1 MSLVGL
7 ALTRLENWFPRD
19 VSYDDVVQTI
29 GFGTSAALAVLYFA
43 RWYYTTYVLQHEYEF
58 VDFSYSPRR
67 QLTELQELACLYHQD
82 KVDHMMRV
90 ISLKQNQFLT
100 FWGSDMDVIDGL
112 IMKTLMDMKC
122 RTMILNFKDA
132 VWVEN
137 VRSWMDR
144 MEETSNPIHVIVRNL
159 GALIASLGFSSNA
172 LPESES
178 PDEDRSLMLRFR
190 TLLAEKVYFTKKAAE
205 KEPNRPL
212 VVYLSGLERL
222 AYVGNADEPSM
233 GASNKYFARYLEHFV
248 NICENVSPVIVL
260 AGMSDTFWLQHWLK
274 CQAAR
279 QKCWSF
285 HVSPIASEYLLQH
298 AASAGSTLFPQA
310 LLKDTSISKRI
321 FRTWGTHSRE
331 LTRIVRL
338 LASCDEQMSSAR
350 LAQYLDTLTHHEVEN
365 FLLAWHLYHHQRA
378 SYSQGGVDGD
388 DDGDGNGDAVAIDLD
403 GNARDDDEDIT
414 AFTSLHQSPESRVT
428 DVICNMQPSQDKPA
442 IHAASLDK
450 SCLESLLR
458 CSWSSECEEE
468 VQLLFRLAKDPHGQL
483 PLSHLCYVGS
493 SERGQMGTMLRLLQ
507 RQVLQVT
514 QAPHE
519 GSPVAARVEHIL
531 TLRRPV
537 ELIALRT
544 LFHLSR
550 PSCGK

>member
-1 MSLVGL
+1 MSLVAL

-58 VDFSYSPRR
+58 VDFSRSPRR
-67 QLTELQELACLYHQD
+67 ILTELQELACLYHQD
-82 KVDHMMRV
+82 KVDHISRV

-112 IMKTLMDMKC
+112 IMKTMMDMKC

-159 GALIASLGFSSNA
+159 GALIASLGFTSNA

-178 PDEDRSLMLRFR
+178 PDEDKTLMLRFR
-190 TLLAEKVYFTKKAAE
+190 TLLAEKVYFTKKAAA

-212 VVYLSGLERL
+212 VLYLSGLERL
-222 AYVGNADEPSM
+222 AYVGNVDEPSV
-233 GASNKYFARYLEHFV
+233 GASNKFLARYLEHFV

-274 CQAAR
+274 SPAAR

-285 HVSPIASEYLLQH
+285 HVSPVASEFLVQH
-298 AASAGSTLFPQA
+298 AAQLASSGNSSFPKG
-310 LLKDTSISKRI
+310 LLNDASISKRI

-331 LTRIVRL
+331 LTRILRL
-338 LASCDEQMSSAR
+338 LASCDDMSSTR
-350 LAQYLDTLTHHEVEN
+350 LAQYLDTLTQHEVQN
-365 FLLAWHLYHHQRA
+365 FLLAWHLYHHQR
-378 SYSQGGVDGD
+378 GNVDGD
-388 DDGDGNGDAVAIDLD
+388 FDGDELAIDAD
-403 GNARDDDEDIT
+403 AEARDDDHQDI
-414 AFTSLHQSPESRVT
+414 AITSLHQSPESRDT
-428 DVICNMQPSQDKPA
+428 LDTMQPSQDTPV
-442 IHAASLDK
+442 IDAASLDR
-450 SCLESLLR
+450 SCLESFLR
-458 CSWSSECEEE
+458 CSWSSECAEE
-468 VQLLFRLAKDPHGQL
+468 VQLLFRLAKDPHGSL
-483 PLSHLCYVGS
+483 PLRRLCYAGRI
-493 SERGQMGTMLRLLQ
+493 ERSQMSTMLRLLQ

-514 QAPHE
+514 QTAQE
-519 GSPVAARVEHIL
+519 GSPGTAARVEHVL